1 MPFLP
6 ISPAEIRERGWDSYD
21 FLLVSADAYIDH
33 SSFGAAIISR
43 VLEKEGFRV
52 AILARPRF
60 DTEGDFAA
68 FPPPRLGVLVS
79 CGNLDSMVSN
89 YTAAKKK
96 RSEDLYAPGG
106 KAGGRPDRCGI
117 VYANL
122 ARRAFGKDMPIILG
136 GIEPSLRRFAH
147 YDYWDN
153 KVRRSILFDSRAP
166 LLIYGMGE
174 RPITEI
180 AHALNSG
187 IPISEITWIP
197 GTAYV
202 TAAPPTD
209 AVYLPSFDE
218 ICADKSAY
226 ARAAKLQYE
235 NQDPIC
241 GKTLIQKHDNRYL
254 VQNPPCMPLSEAEL
268 DEVYELPYMR
278 AAHPSYAEV
287 IPAIREVLFSIT
299 ANRGC
304 FGSCNF
310 CSLAFHQGR
319 IVQSRSIDS
328 VLREAKQMT
337 EDPRFKGYIHDV
349 GGPTAN
355 FMQPACEKQLEKG
368 VCKNRQCLFPTPCP
382 NLRVSHEKYVA
393 MLRALRSLPGV
404 KKVFVRSGIRYDYLQ
419 KDKKDVFFRELCAH
433 HISGQLR
440 IAPEHIAENTLASM
454 GKPAAGVYE
463 AFTERFRQHNERQ
476 YVVPYFMSSHPGCT
490 VGDAAELAEYM
501 HKHKIHPEQV
511 QDFYPTPG
519 TLSTAM
525 FYSGIH
531 PLTGKAVYVPRTAN
545 EKKLQRAL
553 LQLYKPENRKIARDG
568 LLQIG
573 RGDLIKKLLGNE
585 EDKHEAFKRKR
596 SITESQGRT
605 SDRGGGSAGKGHTSR
620 SRSHHRR

>member
-6 ISPAEIRERGWDSYD
+6 VSPKEMELLGWDTYD

-60 DTEGDFAA
+60 DTEADFTA
-68 FPPPRLGVLVS
+68 FPPPRLGVLLS

-96 RSEDLYAPGG
+96 RNADAYAPGG
-106 KAGGRPDRCGI
+106 KAGGRPDRCAI

-147 YDYWDN
+147 YDYWNN

-174 RPITEI
+174 KQIIEV
-180 AHALNSG
+180 AHALDGG

-202 TAAPPTD
+202 TSTPPKD
-209 AVYLPSFDE
+209 AVYLPSFAE
-218 ICADKSAY
+218 ITENKQAFADA
-226 ARAAKLQYE
+226 ARLQYI
-235 NQDPIC
+235 NQDPIN
-241 GKTLIQKHDNRYL
+241 GKILVQKHDNRFL
-254 VQNPPCMPLSEAEL
+254 VQNPPCMPLSEKEL

-278 AAHPSYAEV
+278 AAHPSYAEE
-287 IPAIREVLFSIT
+287 IPALNEILFSIT

-328 VLREAKQMT
+328 VLREAKIMIQ
-337 EDPRFKGYIHDV
+337 DPNFKGYIHDV

-355 FMQPACEKQLEKG
+355 FMQPACDKQLKNG
-368 VCKNRQCLFPTPCP
+368 LCKNRQCLFPTPCP
-382 NLRVSHEKYVA
+382 NMRITHEKYLK
-393 MLRALRSLPGV
+393 MLRALRALPGI
-404 KKVFVRSGIRYDYLQ
+404 KKVFIRSGIRYDYLQ
-419 KDKKDVFFRELCAH
+419 KEKNNSFFTDLCQY

-440 IAPEHIAENTLASM
+440 VAPEHIAENTLRCM
-454 GKPAAGVYE
+454 GKPTAKVYG
-463 AFTERFRQHNERQ
+463 AFADKFQKHNENQ
-476 YVVPYFMSSHPGCT
+476 YLVPYFMSSHPGCT
-490 VGDAAELAEYM
+490 IDDAAQLAEYM
-501 HKHKIHPEQV
+501 RKNHIHAEQV

-531 PLTGKAVYVPRTAN
+531 PLTGETVYVPRSET
-545 EKKLQRAL
+545 EKRLQRTL
-553 LQLYKPENRKIARDG
+553 LQLYKPENRKAARDG
-568 LLQIG
+568 LIKIG
-573 RGDLIKKLLGNE
+573 RSDLIKKLLGNE
-585 EDKHEAFKRKR
+585 GIKNETVKRKG
-596 SITESQGRT
+596 SIPTRKK
-605 SDRGGGSAGKGHTSR
+605 RASR
-620 SRSHHRR
+620 

>member
-1 MPFLP
+1 MAFLP
-6 ISPAEIRERGWDSYD
+6 ISPAEILEKGWDSYD
-21 FLLVSADAYIDH
+21 FLLVTADAYIDH

-52 AILARPRF
+52 AILSRPRF
-60 DTEGDFAA
+60 DTEADFAA
-68 FPPPRLGVLVS
+68 FPTPRLGVLIS

-89 YTAAKKK
+89 YTAAKKR
-96 RSEDLYAPGG
+96 RSTDAYAPGG

-117 VYANL
+117 IYTNL
-122 ARRAFGKDMPIILG
+122 AKRAFGKDMPIILG

-174 RPITEI
+174 RQIVEV
-180 AHALNSG
+180 AHALAGG
-187 IPISEITWIP
+187 IPISEITWVS

-202 TAAPPTD
+202 TNAPPSD
-209 AVYLPSFDE
+209 AVYLPSFTE
-218 ICADKSAY
+218 ITENKKAY
-226 ARAAKLQYE
+226 AEAARLQYI
-235 NQDPIC
+235 NQDPIH
-241 GKTLIQKHDNRYL
+241 GKILVQKHDNRFL
-254 VQNPPCMPLSEAEL
+254 VQNPPCMPLSEKEL

-278 AAHPSYAEV
+278 AAHPSYTEEV
-287 IPAIREVLFSIT
+287 PAISEILFSIT

-319 IVQSRSIDS
+319 IVQSRSVES
-328 VLREAKQMT
+328 VLREAEIMIK
-337 EDPRFKGYIHDV
+337 DPNFKGYIHDV

-355 FMQPACEKQLEKG
+355 FMEPACSKQLKNG
-368 VCKNRQCLFPTPCP
+368 LCKNRDCLFPDACP
-382 NLRVSHEKYVA
+382 NMRVSHEKYLK

-404 KKVFVRSGIRYDYLQ
+404 KKVFIRSGIRYDYLQ
-419 KDKKDVFFRELCAH
+419 KDKDESFFRELCQH

-440 IAPEHIAENTLASM
+440 IAPEHIAENTLRCM
-454 GKPAAGVYE
+454 GKPTAKIYG
-463 AFTERFRQHNERQ
+463 AFAEKFQKHNKRQ
-476 YVVPYFMSSHPGCT
+476 YLVPYFMSSHPGCT
-490 VGDAAELAEYM
+490 VDDAVELAEYL

-531 PLTGKAVYVPRTAN
+531 PLTGESVYVPKNEN
-545 EKKLQRAL
+545 EKRLQRAL

-568 LLQIG
+568 LEKLG

-585 EDKHEAFKRKR
+585 EKKHEAFKRKGSISKSKGRPEGR
-596 SITESQGRT
+596 SGRP
-605 SDRGGGSAGKGHTSR
+605 AGKRH
-620 SRSHHRR
+620 

>member
-6 ISPAEIRERGWDSYD
+6 ISPAEIKERGWDTYD
-21 FLLVSADAYIDH
+21 FLLISADEYIDH

-43 VLEKEGFRV
+43 VLEREGFRV

-60 DTEGDFAA
+60 DTEADFTA
-68 FPPPRLGVLVS
+68 FPAPRLGVLIS

-96 RSEDLYAPGG
+96 RSSDAYAPGG
-106 KAGGRPDRCGI
+106 KAGGRPDRCAI

-122 ARRAFGKDMPIILG
+122 ARRAFGKDMPIVLG

-174 RPITEI
+174 RQIAEL
-180 AHALNSG
+180 AHALAGG

-202 TAAPPTD
+202 TNTPPTD
-209 AVYLPSFDE
+209 AVYLPSFTE
-218 ICADKSAY
+218 VTENKKSY
-226 ARAAKLQYE
+226 AEAAKLQYL
-235 NQDPIC
+235 NQDPIN
-241 GKTLIQKHDNRYL
+241 GKTLVQKHDNRFL
-254 VQNPPCMPLSEAEL
+254 VQTPPAMPLSEAEL

-278 AAHPSYAEV
+278 AAHPSYKEE
-287 IPAIREVLFSIT
+287 IPALSEILFSIT

-319 IVQSRSIDS
+319 IVQSRSIES
-328 VLREAKQMT
+328 VLREAQIMIN
-337 EDPRFKGYIHDV
+337 DPNFKGYIHDV

-355 FMQPACEKQLEKG
+355 FMQPACDKQLKNG
-368 VCKNRQCLFPTPCP
+368 LCKNRQCLFPSPCP
-382 NLRVSHEKYVA
+382 NMRVSHEKYLK
-393 MLRALRSLPGV
+393 MLRALRALPGV
-404 KKVFVRSGIRYDYLQ
+404 KKVFIRSGIRYDYLQ
-419 KDKKDVFFRELCAH
+419 KEKNDAFFTDLCRH

-440 IAPEHIAENTLASM
+440 IAPEHIAENTLRCM
-454 GKPAAGVYE
+454 GKPTAKVYG
-463 AFTERFRQHNERQ
+463 AFAEKFQKHNDRQ
-476 YVVPYFMSSHPGCT
+476 YLVPYFMSSHPGCT
-490 VGDAAELAEYM
+490 IDDAAELAAYM
-501 HKHKIHPEQV
+501 HKHHIHPEQV

-531 PLTGKAVYVPRTAN
+531 PLTGEAVYVPRSES
-545 EKKLQRAL
+545 EKRLQRTL
-553 LQLYKPENRKIARDG
+553 LQLFKPKNRKAARDG
-568 LLQIG
+568 LLKMG
-573 RGDLIKKLLGNE
+573 RSDLIAKLLGNE
-585 EDKHEAFKRKR
+585 GIKHETVKRK
-596 SITESQGRT
+596 
-605 SDRGGGSAGKGHTSR
+605 GSFPTRKKRASR
-620 SRSHHRR
+620 

>member
-6 ISPAEIRERGWDSYD
+6 VSPKEMEDRGWDTYD

-60 DTEGDFAA
+60 DTEEDFAA
-68 FPPPRLGVLVS
+68 FPAPRLGVLIA

-96 RSEDLYAPGG
+96 RSSDAYAPGG
-106 KAGGRPDRCGI
+106 KAGGRPDRCSI

-122 ARRAFGKDMPIILG
+122 ARRVFGKEMPIILG

-153 KVRRSILFDSRAP
+153 KVRRSVLFDSRAP

-174 RPITEI
+174 KQITEI
-180 AHALNSG
+180 AHALSGG
-187 IPISEITWIP
+187 IPISEITWVP

-202 TAAPPTD
+202 TSSPPSD
-209 AVYLPSFDE
+209 AVYLPSFE
-218 ICADKSAY
+218 EVTESKKAY
-226 ARAAKLQYE
+226 AECARLQYL
-235 NQDPIC
+235 NQDPIN
-241 GKTLIQKHDNRYL
+241 GKTLVQKHGNRFL
-254 VQNPPCMPLSEAEL
+254 VQTPPSMPLSEKEL
-268 DEVYELPYMR
+268 DEVYALPYMR
-278 AAHPSYAEV
+278 AAHPSYEEE
-287 IPAIREVLFSIT
+287 IPAISEILFSIT

-328 VLREAKQMT
+328 VLSEAKLMT

-355 FMQPACEKQLEKG
+355 FLEPACGKQLEKG
-368 VCKNRQCLFPTPCP
+368 LCKNRQCLFPTPCP
-382 NLRVSHEKYVA
+382 NLKVTHEKYLKMLA
-393 MLRALRSLPGV
+393 SLRALPSV
-404 KKVFVRSGIRYDYLQ
+404 KKVFIRSGIRYDYLQ
-419 KDKKDVFFRELCAH
+419 KEKKDTFFDTLCAH

-440 IAPEHIAENTLASM
+440 IAPEHIAERTLFCM
-454 GKPAAGVYE
+454 GKPSAKIYN
-463 AFTERFRQHNERQ
+463 AFAEKFERKNDRQ
-476 YVVPYFMSSHPGCT
+476 YLVPYFMSSHPGCT
-490 VGDAAELAEYM
+490 IDDAVELAIYM
-501 HKHKIHPEQV
+501 RKHKIHPEQV

-525 FYSGIH
+525 FYTGIH
-531 PLTGKAVYVPRTAN
+531 PLTGEEVYVPRSES
-545 EKKLQRAL
+545 EKKLQRTL
-553 LQLYKPENRKIARDG
+553 LQLFIPENRKAARDG
-568 LLQIG
+568 LLKMG
-573 RGDLIKKLLGNE
+573 RGDLVKKLLGNE
-585 EDKHEAFKRKR
+585 EKTNETFKRKR
-596 SITESQGRT
+596 SFPKSKKRT
-605 SDRGGGSAGKGHTSR
+605 SGRG
-620 SRSHHRR
+620 